1 MSSNR
6 LGASSVSRAAVQ
18 QLLPQQVR
26 RVVVQQQLL
35 SPAFLARLLA
45 TNFKIVGVA
54 LQRQPVGEGA
64 AEEKEDVAIA
74 LRLQTVRQK
83 QQRRLF
89 AEIVNKFG
97 SLSLL
102 LFLL

>member
-35 SPAFLARLLA
+35 SPAFLARTPA

-54 LQRQPVGEGA
+54 LQRQQVGEGA
-64 AEEKEDVAIA
+64 DEEEDVASA